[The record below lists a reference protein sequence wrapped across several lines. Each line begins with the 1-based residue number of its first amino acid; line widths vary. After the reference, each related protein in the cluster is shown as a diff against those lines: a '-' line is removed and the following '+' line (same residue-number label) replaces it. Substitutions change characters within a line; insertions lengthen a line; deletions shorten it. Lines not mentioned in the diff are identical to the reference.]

1 MWEADRVGWG
11 LTGRRAAPRRRVH
24 PTRSTLPVRHPDLA
38 RFCVNRAQSFPDL
51 ETWTC
56 VDLVPIW
63 FRRRHAPFS
72 LVSASIAPIPVATG
86 SLGHTW
92 QKNGKTI
99 VTGASRVIS
108 VRSTGPA
115 ERSLSSM
122 IGRVSLYSTSYERLM
137 GVDNCCGLWP
147 LGACYSVV
155 VRQLPLRRHI
165 NVADRPSSCVEEAQG
180 TALDKADEAEKHG
193 ETECADLCGYGAT
206 NGRPV

>member
-1 MWEADRVGWG
+1 M
-11 LTGRRAAPRRRVH
+11 TGRRAAPRRRVH

-122 IGRVSLYSTSYERLM
+122 IGRVSLYSTSYERLI
-137 GVDNCCGLWP
+137 GVDNCCDVWP
-147 LGACYSVV
+147 LGGI
-155 VRQLPLRRHI
+155 LGRHPP
-165 NVADRPSSCVEEAQG
+165 PSSSSSSRDLAMPSLHQ
-180 TALDKADEAEKHG
+180 TRR
-193 ETECADLCGYGAT
+193 ETMTLTTPRARWRASRGPPAARSYRA
-206 NGRPV
+206 PP